1 MIEDLK
7 GKRVLVVGLGRTGR
21 DVCRFLLERGARVSV
36 SEKRPRTEIAK
47 GAAALIEQ
55 GVRFEAGGHRLGDFL
70 SADLIIPSPGVPP
83 VPEFLAARR
92 KGIPVWSELELAG
105 RFLKGTIVGVTG
117 SCGKSTTVTLTHKIL
132 REAGLKA
139 YLAGNIGPPLI
150 SFVDRSRPDH
160 VYVTEIS
167 SFQLYHAATF
177 RAHVAAFLNISLNHL
192 DWHPD
197 FEDYLASKTRLLL
210 GQRPGDTAVLNRD
223 DRRVWA
229 LRRRTEAAVSAFSR
243 RVRVREGCHLLG
255 GRIVFAGKTPMAL
268 MAAKEIPL
276 PGAHNLENVMA
287 AALISRALGVS
298 REAVRRSIR
307 TFSGLEHR
315 LERVAAVR
323 GVAFV
328 NDSKATTV
336 RASRVALESLDRKA
350 VLILGGKDKG
360 DDFRLL
366 RKPVKDKARLVVLIG
381 QAREKIKAALQGA
394 APLAE
399 AGSMRGAV
407 RLAFDAARR
416 GDVVLL
422 APACASF
429 DMFRNFEERG
439 RAFKSEVRRLVRR
452 EEKGR

>member
-1 MIEDLK
+1 MDLK
-7 GKRVLVVGLGRTGR
+7 GKNVLVVGLGRTGR

-36 SEKRPRTEIAK
+36 SEKRTLAEIAK
-47 GAAALIEQ
+47 DAAALTER
-55 GVRFEAGGHRLGDFL
+55 GVRFETGGHRLEAFL
-70 SADLIIPSPGVPP
+70 SADLIVPSPGVPP
-83 VPEFLAARR
+83 LPEFSAARS
-92 KGIPVWSELELAG
+92 KGIPVWSEIELAA
-105 RFLKGTIVGVTG
+105 RFLKGTVVGVTG
-117 SCGKSTTVTLTHKIL
+117 TCGKSTTVTLTHKIL
-132 REAGLKA
+132 RESGIRA
-139 YLAGNIGPPLI
+139 YLAGNIGRPLI
-150 SFVDRSRPDH
+150 SFVGRSRPDH
-160 VYVTEIS
+160 VYVTEVS
-167 SFQLYHAATF
+167 SFQLYHVETF

-197 FEDYLASKTRLLL
+197 FMDYQAAKTRLLI

-229 LRRRTEAAVSAFSR
+229 LRGATEAAVLAFSR
-243 RVRVREGCHLLG
+243 RVRVKADCYLRG
-255 GRIVFAGKTPMAL
+255 GRLFLAGEKPADL
-268 MAAKEIPL
+268 MAAREISL

-287 AALISRALGVS
+287 AALISRALGV
-298 REAVRRSIR
+298 RGAAVRRSVR

-315 LERVAAVR
+315 MERVAAVR
-323 GVAFV
+323 GVFFV

-336 RASRVALESLDRKA
+336 NASRVALESLGRKV

-360 DDFRLL
+360 DDFSLL
-366 RKPVKDKARLVVLIG
+366 RKPLKGKVRLVVLIG
-381 QAREKIKAALQGA
+381 QAREKIQAALGDSV
-394 APLAE
+394 PLAT

-439 RAFKSEVRRLVRR
+439 RVFKSEVRRLARGQEKRR
-452 EEKGR
+452 